1 MSKEK
6 EISRLFY
13 DEHQKPTDIAN
24 KVNVQ
29 KSYVT
34 KIIQKN
40 EKYAEEKEMRKQ
52 QTKEKNKNCKRNYIN
67 KKRQAD
73 KEEYAKMQAQQNKD
87 AKFLSA
93 PKKMNDI
100 TFAKWNRSAYTYD
113 SDSSDLLLKDDIIT
127 GYNAPKRVSNVV
139 NPNSIKSSV

>member
-1 MSKEK
+1 MSKKE

-13 DEHQKPTDIAN
+13 DEHKKPTDIAN

-40 EKYAEEKEMRKQ
+40 DKYAEEKEMRKQ
-52 QTKEKNKNCKRNYIN
+52 QTKEKNKYCKRNYIN

-73 KEEYAKMQAQQNKD
+73 KEEYAKMQVQQNKD
-87 AKFLSA
+87 IKFLSA

-113 SDSSDLLLKDDIIT
+113 NNSSDLLLKEDIIT